1 MSGSVGEGDD
11 GQAMT
16 AAPSDPG
23 LPRIAGHVVA
33 PIGLEDGAD
42 WAEFALLPEVQR
54 YTSSAYASV
63 DDLLPV
69 IRRTLSDDPGAPLL
83 FTVRQAGPG
92 ELVATFGF
100 HTISPL
106 NRTAEVTY
114 TVRPE
119 AWGRG
124 LGTHV
129 CNAAVEWGFRARG
142 WVRIQATVL
151 EPNVASRRVLERC
164 GFAFEGTLRN
174 LRIVRGQP
182 SDFLLYATVPA

>member
-1 MSGSVGEGDD
+1 MSSNEDE
-11 GQAMT
+11 
-16 AAPSDPG
+16 AAGPEMNYVPPARG
-23 LPRIAGHVVA
+23 MPRIACHVVH
-33 PIGLEDGAD
+33 PIRLEDGSQ

-54 YTSSAYASV
+54 YTSSTFASM

-69 IRRTLSDDPGAPLL
+69 IRRTLSDDVGAPVL
-83 FTVRQAGPG
+83 FAVRQAGDG
-92 ELVATFGF
+92 RLVATFGF
-100 HTISPL
+100 HTISAL

-124 LGTHV
+124 LGTLV
-129 CNAAVEWGFRARG
+129 CRSAVEWGFGTRG

-151 EPNVASRRVLERC
+151 EANLASRRVLDKC

-174 LRIVRGQP
+174 LRIVRGRP
-182 SDFLLYATVPA
+182 SDFLLYATVPD